1 MNHIMLDLETLST
14 AHNAAIVSVG
24 AVLFDPENNRLGKE
38 FYQVVALSD
47 DPKDGVTDA
56 STVGWWLAQSDEARS
71 VFASKAAKPLKEVL
85 SNFSFFVEEHCGTQ
99 AQVWGNGATFD
110 NIILSSAYRRHGLK
124 QPWSFRSDRDVRTV
138 VELGRALRNL
148 DAKTVIRQS
157 GTAHNALDDARYQAQ
172 YVCAIYAA
180 LDNR

>member
-47 DPKDGVTDA
+47 DPKDGVIDA
-56 STVGWWLAQSDEARS
+56 STVRWWLTQSDDARA
-71 VFASKAAKPLKEVL
+71 VFASGTAKPLKEIL
-85 SNFSFFVEEHCGTQ
+85 SNFSHFVEEYCGIQ

-110 NIILSSAYRRHGLK
+110 NVILSAAYRRHGLK
-124 QPWSFRSDRDVRTV
+124 LPWSFRNDRDVRTV
-138 VELGRALRNL
+138 VELGLALRNF
-148 DAKTVIRQS
+148 DAKAIISQS
-157 GTAHNALDDARYQAQ
+157 GMAHHALDDARYQAQ

-180 LDNR
+180 LANR